1 MKKSFQAK
9 KKWNRLTAVI
19 AAIDCGTI
27 TERRIRNGPAP
38 SIIAAS
44 SSSRGIDRKYWRS
57 RNTLYAFAKKWGM
70 ISGSH
75 VPFQPSHVNS
85 TYCGSS
91 VTWNG
96 RMIVAIR
103 TTNIAFLPGKRNRA
117 KPYATRIDENTAP
130 IVDRIAIPN
139 VLRSSRGKLSWLHAV
154 VKLAVSGAKV
164 HACSSVRHRP
174 THSMGV
180 CVGSAGSMNTL

>member
-19 AAIDCGTI
+19 AATDCGTMI
-27 TERRIRNGPAP
+27 ERRMRNGPAP

-57 RNTLYAFAKKWGM
+57 RNTLYALAKQWGM
-70 ISGSH
+70 ISGSQ
-75 VPFQPSHVNS
+75 VPFQPSQVNS

-96 RMIVAIR
+96 RMIVAIS
-103 TTNIAFLPGKRNRA
+103 TMNSAFLPGNRKRAN
-117 KPYATRIDENTAP
+117 P
-130 IVDRIAIPN
+130 
-139 VLRSSRGKLSWLHAV
+139 
-154 VKLAVSGAKV
+154 
-164 HACSSVRHRP
+164 
-174 THSMGV
+174 
-180 CVGSAGSMNTL
+180 